1 VHAAFDLY
9 HGVCLR
15 AYKCPD
21 TVTDTVAYIDTN
33 ACTDSCSDTFS
44 LFGTD
49 GDANSVTNPITN
61 DQSNSKPDGHNVHR
75 QRPQRR

>member
-21 TVTDTVAYIDTN
+21 TVTYIDTN
-33 ACTDSCSDTFS
+33 AGTDSCSDSFS
-44 LFGTD
+44 LFGSD
-49 GDANSVTNPITN
+49 GDTNCCP
-61 DQSNSKPDGHNVHR
+61 NSKPDCAYL
-75 QRPQRR
+75 QR